1 MFVFDTL
8 GNLKGN
14 EIHTV
19 SIADFEKHFVS
30 NTSKSSNRLLIYT
43 DFVNLTTAV
52 KKILK
57 ADFYILVDGSFVS
70 NKENPNDI
78 DFVFVIPI
86 NLLEN
91 KLFLEQLEQQF
102 YTFKNKKNRVLDF
115 YIIPDSI
122 ENSSDEFRLKAERLL
137 NYWTAFLG
145 KTRKDELGKQQ
156 EKGILKIEF

>member
-1 MFVFDTL
+1 MFVFDKL

-30 NTSKSSNRLLIYT
+30 NTSNRSNRLLIYT

-57 ADFYILVDGSFVS
+57 ADFYVLVDGSFVS

-78 DFVFVIPI
+78 DFVFVIPV

-91 KLFLEQLEQQF
+91 KMFLKELEKHF
-102 YTFKNKKNRVLDF
+102 YAFKNKKNRVLDF
-115 YIIPDSI
+115 YIIPDFI
-122 ENSSDEFRLKAERLL
+122 ENSTDEFKLKAERLL
-137 NYWTAFLG
+137 TYWTDFFG
-145 KTRKDELGKQQ
+145 KTRKDELGKQH
-156 EKGILKIEF
+156 